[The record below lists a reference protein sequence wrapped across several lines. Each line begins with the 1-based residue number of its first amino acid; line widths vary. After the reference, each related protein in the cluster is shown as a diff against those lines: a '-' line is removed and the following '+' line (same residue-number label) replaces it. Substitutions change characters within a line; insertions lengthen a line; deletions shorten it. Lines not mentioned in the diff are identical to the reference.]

1 MPSCASLAGSQKS
14 LRTEKRPL
22 QLRIDGL
29 SQRPAYNYGSTARK
43 LDHTLEAPR
52 HGIEVMPGGAHQER
66 AASSGAIL
74 FAKLLIAFVV
84 AFAAIGCVRITLSSA
99 TVATAMEARQI
110 DSQISDAR
118 EVGNEL
124 EVAQASLANPTRV
137 KRDAIAQ
144 GMRSPAKASFIDISG
159 DVVVRDDDGRLSLSG
174 TIEAVAEQATA
185 SSDGGARVAD
195 AAQSPVTD
203 KAAE

>member
-1 MPSCASLAGSQKS
+1 MS
-14 LRTEKRPL
+14 LRIEKRPL
-22 QLRIDGL
+22 HLRIDGL

-43 LDHTLEAPR
+43 LDRTPEAPR
-52 HGIEVMPGGAHQER
+52 HGIEVMPGGARQER

-74 FAKLLIAFVV
+74 FAKLLIAFIV

-118 EVGNEL
+118 EVGSEL
-124 EVAQASLANPTRV
+124 EVVQASLANPTRV
-137 KRDAIAQ
+137 KRDAIAG
-144 GMRSPAKASFIDISG
+144 GMRSPAKAAFIDISG
-159 DVVVRDDDGRLSLSG
+159 DIVVRDDAGRLSLSG
-174 TIEAVAEQATA
+174 TMEAVAEQAAATA
-185 SSDGGARVAD
+185 AESTD
-195 AAQSPVTD
+195 AAGESQAPSSG